1 MTTLYADGFKD
12 FVWTIVHASEL
23 SRLYTWKKFRN
34 GLPQFVGYP
43 FKYWYVWAC
52 LAFGVIC
59 SVYVPYFWVVYSLA
73 VGFIFFKMILDISL
87 YRPHSLY
94 GMVRR
99 DYLVKYEDGTTHFV
113 RMEIPRWACQH
124 KSDPYG
130 VYQYTL
136 PELRHNTKIKFWID
150 VNPFEHSLH
159 RH

>member
-12 FVWTIVHASEL
+12 FVWTIVHASER

-34 GLPQFVGYP
+34 GLPQFVEYP

-59 SVYVPYFWVVYSLA
+59 SVYIPYFWVVYSLA
-73 VGFIFFKMILDISL
+73 VGFIFLKMILEISL

-99 DYLVKYEDGTTHFV
+99 DYLVKYKDGTTRTV
-113 RMEIPRWACQH
+113 VMQLPRWACQFH
-124 KSDPYG
+124 TDPYG
-130 VYQYTL
+130 SMHYEL
-136 PELRHNTKIKFWID
+136 PELSNNSK
-150 VNPFEHSLH
+150 VNSYIGTFPSYHAKYI
-159 RH
+159 

>member
-12 FVWTIVHASEL
+12 FVWTTVHASEL

-59 SVYVPYFWVVYSLA
+59 SVYVPYFWVVYSLV

-94 GMVRR
+94 GLVRR
-99 DYLVKYEDGTTHFV
+99 EYLVKYKDGTARKVVMQF
-113 RMEIPRWACQH
+113 PRWACQFH
-124 KSDPYG
+124 TDPYG
-130 VYQYTL
+130 TMHYEL
-136 PELRHNTKIKFWID
+136 PELSNNSK
-150 VNPFEHSLH
+150 VNSYIGTFPSYHAKYI
-159 RH
+159 